1 MHFFYDAQR
10 KLSAARRLQI
20 VRCKGLL
27 DGRPVWSPVP
37 APPARRRRD
46 SDLRYC
52 RTSAPPKW
60 GGTASAQHRW
70 GLEPPSSIVILLVQ
84 WSGHRW

>member
-52 RTSAPPKW
+52 
-60 GGTASAQHRW
+60 
-70 GLEPPSSIVILLVQ
+70 
-84 WSGHRW
+84 